1 MSDDPHAITTHE
13 QLRALVGQPGSLA
26 SQKTIDHIDAICA
39 RFIAASPFVVLATRG
54 PDGLLDLSPKGD
66 PAGFVGVLD
75 AHTLALPDRPG
86 NKRFDSYENLMVDP
100 TVGLIFLIPGR
111 DETLRV
117 AGQGRIR
124 TDPALLGRFAVDGRA
139 PRFVLLVQV
148 REAFLHCAKC
158 MLRSQMWQPEHW
170 PDISDV
176 PSLAEAM
183 MVHGR
188 LRDKQLVDSTADMQ
202 AIIDSDARQRLY

>member
-124 TDPALLGRFAVDGRA
+124 TDPALLDRFAVDGRA